1 VLLERIRGALLLI
14 LLLLLLLLGLLC
26 AGEFGIVRG
35 GMALVVHAA
44 HESSFSLAARFP
56 IQLI

>member
-1 VLLERIRGALLLI
+1 LL

-44 HESSFSLAARFP
+44 HESLASYLAARFP

>member
-1 VLLERIRGALLLI
+1 MLLERSRGALLL
-14 LLLLLLLLGLLC
+14 LFLLLLLLGLLC

-44 HESSFSLAARFP
+44 HESASSLAARFT